1 MFIFVAIH
9 GLLMETF
16 RDDVALNA
24 ILYVARKMGERKD
37 IHKICKILYFA
48 DQAHLSRYGRN
59 ITGDTYI
66 AMKYGPVPS
75 HIYDLFKAVR
85 NFSGA
90 EDFKT
95 SYFYFSCSDPYLL
108 IPVKEA
114 DLDYLSPSDIECLDE
129 AIDKCRDKDFIAL
142 TDFSHGSAWKNTELN
157 HEMTTEDIL
166 HEAGAEAEYIA
177 YISEKLKTEAA
188 LS

>member
-1 MFIFVAIH
+1 
-9 GLLMETF
+9 METF
-16 RDDVALNA
+16 RNDVVLNA
-24 ILYVARKMGERKD
+24 ILYVARNMGERKD

-66 AMKYGPVPS
+66 AMKYGTVPS
-75 HIYDLFKAVR
+75 HLYDLFKAVR
-85 NFSGA
+85 TFSGA

-95 SYFYFSCSDPYLL
+95 SYFYFSCDDPYLL
-108 IPVKEA
+108 VPVKEA
-114 DLDYLSPSDIECLDE
+114 DLDYLSQSDIECLDE
-129 AIDKCRDKDFIAL
+129 AIEKCRNKDFLSL
-142 TDFSHGSAWKNTELN
+142 TDFSHGSAWKNTEPN
-157 HEMTTEDIL
+157 HEMAMEDIL